1 MHSSG
6 LLVFV
11 LPRAPLV
18 HSSCISSLPPPVVP
32 RRSHAP
38 NSRLPTTR
46 LPLPPPLSPLCFS
59 QVLDVAHFAQKAVLH
74 PTAPLY
80 DPASQELR
88 PAAVQAVRG
97 GGGIRLSKT
106 NH

>member
-1 MHSSG
+1 M
-6 LLVFV
+6 
-11 LPRAPLV
+11 
-18 HSSCISSLPPPVVP
+18 
-32 RRSHAP
+32 
-38 NSRLPTTR
+38 
-46 LPLPPPLSPLCFS
+46 
-59 QVLDVAHFAQKAVLH
+59 LDVAHFAQKAVLH